1 MKNKALYGA
10 LLILGLIALSGCVS
24 QKNYANGEFTT
35 TEGNSY
41 YTTPAVTINDP
52 ELKKADTE
60 IKPILEE
67 TFGGAK
73 PVSVLNLQSG
83 KVIVYLLPRKIT
95 QSDYK
100 QLTNEI
106 INQGYNITVQNADNE
121 SFGFVMMKDD
131 FGLLVGGNFNKDKI
145 SVSVINLT

>member
-1 MKNKALYGA
+1 MNKIAFV
-10 LLILGLIALSGCVS
+10 LLILGLITLSGCVS
-24 QKNYANGEFTT
+24 QKTYSVT
-35 TEGNSY
+35 TEGHSY
-41 YTTPAVTINDP
+41 YTTPSVNINDP
-52 ELKKADTE
+52 ELKKADAE

-83 KVIVYLLPRKIT
+83 KIIVYLLPRKIT

-100 QLTNEI
+100 QLTEEI

-121 SFGFVMMKDD
+121 SFGFVMVKND
-131 FGLLVGGNFNKDKI
+131 FGLLVGGNFDQDKI
-145 SVSVINLT
+145 SVSVINST